1 MAFFRRRGCN
11 CWQRNCTCGASKKTK
26 CTCGASA
33 AKIKKCTCGAKW
45 EYIIEV
51 GVNPKSGRRK
61 QDSKGGFSTKDEAE
75 KAATVA
81 EYELLNKTYV
91 QESNINFKDFSK
103 QWKDDYAVTN
113 KVKKGT
119 LRIREHEINLLMEYF
134 EYLPIKDV
142 KKRDYQKALNDLKAK
157 GYAGNTISGVHT
169 TGGMI
174 FRLAIEWELIKN
186 DPTKGARVP
195 MDKVTVEEIE
205 NKEEIPKYLE
215 KEELALFLKMAKKL
229 GLENDYG
236 IFTSLAYTGM
246 RVGEL
251 CALKRTDLDDKEETL
266 SITKTLYNPNNNRR
280 KYEIEPPKTKKSIRK
295 ITIDKD
301 LVSLLNKVIAK
312 QNTVKMKYRT
322 TYHDKGFVFAYSNE
336 ELPGYP
342 YYIKFIE
349 NRMARLLKLAGLSQE
364 LTPHSLRHTH
374 VSLLAEA
381 GVSLPDIMDRLGHE
395 DDSITKKVYLHVT
408 KTKKKEASQ
417 KFSELMR
424 NL

>member
-1 MAFFRRRGCN
+1 MAFFRRRGCV
-11 CWQRNCTCGASKKTK
+11 CWQKNCNCGVSNKSECTCGAGKV
-26 CTCGASA
+26 
-33 AKIKKCTCGAKW
+33 KIKKCTCGAKW

-51 GVNPKSGRRK
+51 GVNPRSGKRK
-61 QDSKGGFSTKDEAE
+61 QASKGGFNTKDEAE

-91 QESNINFKDFSK
+91 QESNVNFKDFSK
-103 QWKDDYAVTN
+103 QWKENYAITN

-119 LRIREHEINLLMEYF
+119 LRIREHEINLLMQYF
-134 EYLPIKDV
+134 EYLPLKDIK
-142 KKRDYQKALNDLKAK
+142 KKDYQKALNGLKVK
-157 GYAGNTISGVHT
+157 GYSENTISGVHT

-174 FRLAIEWELIKN
+174 FRLAIEWEQIKN
-186 DPTKGARVP
+186 DPTKGAKVP
-195 MDKVTVEEIE
+195 KDKVTVEEIE
-205 NKEEIPKYLE
+205 NNEEIPKYLE
-215 KEELALFLKMAKKL
+215 KEDLALFLKAASKF
-229 GLENDYG
+229 GLENDYE
-236 IFTSLAYTGM
+236 IFMTLAYTGM

-251 CALKRTDLDDKEETL
+251 CVLRDTDLNTQEETL
-266 SITKTLYNPNNNRR
+266 SITKTLYNPTNNRR
-280 KYEIEPPKTKKSIRK
+280 KYEIETPKTKKSIRK
-295 ITIDKD
+295 ITIDKE
-301 LVSLLNKVIAK
+301 LIKPLNKLITK
-312 QNTVKMKYRT
+312 QKSVKMKYRT
-322 TYHDKGFVFAYSNE
+322 TYHNKGFIFAYSND

-349 NRMARLLKLAGLSQE
+349 NRMARLLKLAGLNQD

-395 DDSITKKVYLHVT
+395 DDDITKTVYLHVT